1 MSDCLPSLDPGL
13 GILPSAS
20 HTKAGVRGMQGT
32 GEPGRLQEGG
42 VGGAGGD
49 RAVASKGLEN
59 EPLLKP
65 FEFSGGWG
73 QVEGVGWS

>member
-13 GILPSAS
+13 SISLSAS

-49 RAVASKGLEN
+49 GTMASKGLEN
-59 EPLLKP
+59 
-65 FEFSGGWG
+65 
-73 QVEGVGWS
+73 